1 MHIVEPPKAPI
12 LAPADKY
19 ARVQRVT
26 GAGLN
31 KLLFGTWL
39 APRQPPDD
47 RFGANLAIRLSEGE

>member
-1 MHIVEPPKAPI
+1 MSDRKAPI

-31 KLLFGTWL
+31 KLLLGT
-39 APRQPPDD
+39 
-47 RFGANLAIRLSEGE
+47 